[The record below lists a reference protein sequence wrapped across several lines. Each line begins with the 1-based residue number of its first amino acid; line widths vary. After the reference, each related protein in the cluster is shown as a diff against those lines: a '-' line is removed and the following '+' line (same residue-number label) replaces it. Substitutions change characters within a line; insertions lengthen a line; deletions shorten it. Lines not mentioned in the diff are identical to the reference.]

1 MQFEKH
7 NYHLVDPSPW
17 PVLGALAVTVLV
29 FGAINFFGTGKPFVP
44 PDGEASEIVRGSLT
58 PVLVGLG
65 LVLLTMFFW
74 WRDVVKEAHSGFHNK
89 IVQIGL
95 KYGMVLFIA
104 SEVCFFVAFFWAFFD
119 ASLPGQADIRNAIG
133 GTWPPSGEGFLS
145 PETMHAWGVPLIN
158 TIILVSSGAT
168 VTWAHHGLRQN
179 NRKQLIIGLILTLA
193 LGFTFTYLQAMEY
206 MEAHFGFTEGIYPST
221 FYMATGFHGLHVI
234 IGSLF
239 LLVCLIRS
247 IKGHFSADHHVGFE
261 AAAWYWHFVD
271 VVWIFLFTTVYW
283 WGAS

>member
-7 NYHLVDPSPW
+7 NYHIVDPSPW
-17 PVLGALAVTVLV
+17 PALGALAVTILA
-29 FGAINFFGTGKPFVP
+29 FGAVNYFGSGKAYVP
-44 PDGEASEIVRGSLT
+44 ADGEAAEVVRGSMK
-58 PVLVGLG
+58 PMLVGLG
-65 LVLLTMFFW
+65 LVILTMILW
-74 WRDVVKEAHSGFHNK
+74 WRDVVKESHSGFHNK

-104 SEVCFFVAFFWAFFD
+104 SEVCFFAAFFWAFFD
-119 ASLPGQADIRNAIG
+119 VSLDLADIRSM
-133 GTWPPSGEGFLS
+133 WPPEGI
-145 PETMHAWGVPLIN
+145 ETMGAWGVPLIN
-158 TIILVSSGAT
+158 TIILLSSGAT

-179 NRKQLIIGLILTLA
+179 NRNQLILGLILTLA

>member
-1 MQFEKH
+1 M
-7 NYHLVDPSPW
+7 
-17 PVLGALAVTVLV
+17 
-29 FGAINFFGTGKPFVP
+29 KPM
-44 PDGEASEIVRGSLT
+44 
-58 PVLVGLG
+58 LVGLG
-65 LVLLTMFFW
+65 LVILTMILW
-74 WRDVVKEAHSGFHNK
+74 WRDVVKESHSGFHNE

-95 KYGMVLFIA
+95 KYGVVLFIA
-104 SEVCFFVAFFWAFFD
+104 SEVCFFAAFFWAFFD
-119 ASLPGQADIRNAIG
+119 VSLDLSDIRSM
-133 GTWPPSGEGFLS
+133 WPPEGIA
-145 PETMHAWGVPLIN
+145 TMGAWGVPLIN
-158 TIILVSSGAT
+158 TIILLSSGAT

-179 NRKQLIIGLILTLA
+179 NRNQLIIGLILTLA

-206 MEAHFGFTEGIYPST
+206 MEAHFGFTECIYPST

-247 IKGHFSADHHVGFE
+247 IKGHFTADHHVGFE

>member
-7 NYHLVDPSPW
+7 NYHMVAPSPW
-17 PVLGALAVTVLV
+17 PAIGAFGVIILV
-29 FGAINFFGTGKPFVP
+29 FGAINYFGEGLTFGAEETK
-44 PDGEASEIVRGSLT
+44 RGSML
-58 PVLVGLG
+58 PMLIGLG
-65 LVLLTMFFW
+65 IVLFTMAGW
-74 WRDVVKEAHSGFHNK
+74 WRDIIKESHSGDHNE

-95 KYGMVLFIA
+95 KYGMVLFIT

-119 ASLPGQADIRNAIG
+119 PILYPASREAIG
-133 GTWPPSGEGFLS
+133 GVWPPEGV
-145 PETMHAWGVPLIN
+145 ETMHAMGIPLLN
-158 TIILVSSGAT
+158 TIILLSSGVT

-193 LGFTFTYLQAMEY
+193 LGWTFTALQGYEY
-206 MEAHFGFTEGIYPST
+206 YEAKFVITEGIYPST
-221 FYMATGFHGLHVI
+221 FFMATGFHGFHVI

-247 IKGHFSADHHVGFE
+247 IKGHFTPDHHVGFE

-271 VVWIFLFTTVYW
+271 VVWIFLFTVVYW
-283 WGAS
+283 WGTQ